1 MKVTFAP
8 GCFDNFTGTQEE
20 LDATV
25 AKFKNMSLEEFE
37 AAIEDTI
44 EVDLEVLEKLFGP
57 RNSRQ

>member
-1 MKVTFAP
+1 MKVTFEP

-44 EVDLEVLEKLFGP
+44 EVDREVLEKLFWP